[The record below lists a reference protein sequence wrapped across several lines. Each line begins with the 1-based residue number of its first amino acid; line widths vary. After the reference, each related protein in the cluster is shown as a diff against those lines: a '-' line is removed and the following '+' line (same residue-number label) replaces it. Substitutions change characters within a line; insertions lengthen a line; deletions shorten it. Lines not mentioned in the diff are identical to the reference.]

1 MGTDIEVGP
10 GVLVPREETE
20 LLGQTAIGLLSALNA
35 PVVID
40 MCCGSGNV
48 GLGIL
53 AARPDIRL
61 YGADLT
67 PEAIAWARRN
77 VARIDRMG
85 RATYEQGDMFD
96 ALAAHNLAGRAD
108 LIACNPPYISTHKLE
123 TDSAHLLDAEPREA
137 FDAGPYGIAIHQRLI
152 AEAPRYLVS
161 GGWLV
166 FEFGAGQDRLVRAL
180 LTRVRA
186 YAQPTFFS
194 DADGVLRVVAVR
206 KP

>member
-20 LLGQTAIGLLSALNA
+20 LLGQTAIGLLSALSA

-77 VARIDRMG
+77 VARIDHTG

-96 ALAAHNLAGRAD
+96 ALAIHDLAGRVD

-123 TDSAHLLDAEPREA
+123 TESVHLLEAEPREA

-152 AEAPRYLVS
+152 ADAPRYLVS

-166 FEFGAGQDRLVRAL
+166 FEFGAGQDRVVRAL
-180 LTRVRA
+180 LTRARA
-186 YAQPTFFS
+186 YGEPIFRS
-194 DADGVLRVVAVR
+194 DASGTPRVAAVQR
-206 KP
+206 S

>member
-20 LLGQTAIGLLSALNA
+20 LLGRTSLNLIAALEA
-35 PVVID
+35 PTVID

-53 AARPDIRL
+53 SRRPDIRL

-67 PEAIAWARRN
+67 ADAVAWARRN
-77 VARIDRMG
+77 AARIDQTG
-85 RATYEQGDMFD
+85 RATYEQGDMFE
-96 ALAAHNLAGRAD
+96 ALGAYDLAGRAD

-123 TDSAHLLDAEPREA
+123 TERAYLLEAEPREA

-152 AEAPRYLVS
+152 AEAPKYLRN

-166 FEFGAGQDRLVRAL
+166 FEFGAGQDRQMRAL
-180 LTRVRA
+180 LTRARA
-186 YAQPTFFS
+186 YAQPTFYS
-194 DADGVLRVVAVR
+194 DPSGVLRVVAVQ